1 MKLIKVAAAG
11 VNTTPL
17 DWDGNARAALSAID
31 EARRQ
36 GVSILCLPEL
46 CLTGYGC
53 EDAFHSR
60 DVADKA
66 LFFLRQYAG
75 ATRGMVVSVG
85 LPLLHQNALL
95 NAACLLVDGAI
106 AGFVPKQHLAGDGIH
121 YEPRWFRPWPA
132 NARGTVRLDGA
143 EVPVGDLLFDVGG
156 VRLGFEICEDAWVAQ
171 RPGGALARRGV
182 DLLLNPSASHFAFG
196 KHEIRERLVVEG
208 SRAFGVGY
216 LYSNLLGNEAG
227 RVLYDGGALVAQ
239 GGRVLARGERFS
251 FRDFSMAVATLD
263 VDATRTTQARTGSF
277 SPDFGADEGAVRC
290 GFEFPA
296 RQPEAEPTVQD
307 DPFASK
313 EEECTRALSLA
324 LFDYVRKS
332 RSEGF
337 VVSLS
342 GGCDSTVVATLCATM
357 VELAWADLGRAAFLL
372 RMRHVRGLDAARTP
386 REAVARLLTTVYQST
401 RNSGPVTREAAK
413 SVAHALGAQHLEL
426 DVDAMVAGYTKMV
439 EQALGRPF
447 DWEKDDL
454 ALQNIQAR
462 ARGPSVWMIANAKN
476 ALLLATS
483 NRSEVAVG
491 YATMDGDT
499 CGGLSPIAG
508 IDKAYLRRYLAWLEE
523 TGPRGLRPIP
533 ELGAVTKQAPTA
545 ELRPATQHQT
555 DEADLMPYSVL
566 DLVERGMVRE
576 KQTPV
581 EVFRKLRATVP
592 DVAPQQLAAWIERFY
607 KLWTRNQWKR
617 ERYAPSFHLDEASL
631 DPRGW
636 CRFPILCSG
645 FEAEL
650 SELRHEAGRLPG

>member
-1 MKLIKVAAAG
+1 
-11 VNTTPL
+11 
-17 DWDGNARAALSAID
+17 
-31 EARRQ
+31 
-36 GVSILCLPEL
+36 
-46 CLTGYGC
+46 
-53 EDAFHSR
+53 
-60 DVADKA
+60 
-66 LFFLRQYAG
+66 
-75 ATRGMVVSVG
+75 
-85 LPLLHQNALL
+85 
-95 NAACLLVDGAI
+95 
-106 AGFVPKQHLAGDGIH
+106 
-121 YEPRWFRPWPA
+121 
-132 NARGTVRLDGA
+132 
-143 EVPVGDLLFDVGG
+143 
-156 VRLGFEICEDAWVAQ
+156 
-171 RPGGALARRGV
+171 
-182 DLLLNPSASHFAFG
+182 
-196 KHEIRERLVVEG
+196 
-208 SRAFGVGY
+208 
-216 LYSNLLGNEAG
+216 
-227 RVLYDGGALVAQ
+227 
-239 GGRVLARGERFS
+239 
-251 FRDFSMAVATLD
+251 
-263 VDATRTTQARTGSF
+263 
-277 SPDFGADEGAVRC
+277 
-290 GFEFPA
+290 
-296 RQPEAEPTVQD
+296 
-307 DPFASK
+307 
-313 EEECTRALSLA
+313 
-324 LFDYVRKS
+324 
-332 RSEGF
+332 

-386 REAVARLLTTVYQST
+386 REAVTRLLTTVYQST

-555 DEADLMPYSVL
+555 DEADLMPYSIL

-592 DVAPQQLAAWIERFY
+592 DVQPQQLAAWIERFY

-617 ERYAPSFHLDEASL
+617 ERYAPSFHLDESSL

-650 SELRHEAGRLPG
+650 AELRHEAGKLPG